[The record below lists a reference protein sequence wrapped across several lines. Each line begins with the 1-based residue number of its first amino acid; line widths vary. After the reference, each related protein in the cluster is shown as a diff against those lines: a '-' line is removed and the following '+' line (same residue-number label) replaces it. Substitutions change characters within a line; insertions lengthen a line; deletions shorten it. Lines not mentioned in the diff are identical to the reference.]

1 MNLVIKGKE
10 LQLYFSKE
18 QLNHMVVKIANQIS
32 ADYQEKHPIF
42 IGVLNGAF
50 MFMADLIRAVDPQL
64 KFQIDFIKLS
74 SYEGKQST
82 GIVKALSGLKNDI
95 KGRHVIIIEDIIE
108 TGLTITAVIEEMKKL
123 EPASV
128 KLCACFLKTGKQ
140 KINIQPDYLCTEIE
154 DKFIIGYGLDWDE
167 YGRGLDQLYYIQ

>member
-1 MNLVIKGKE
+1 MNLIIKDKE
-10 LQLYFSKE
+10 LQLYYSKE
-18 QLNHMVVKIANQIS
+18 QLKNMVGKTANQIS
-32 ADYQEKHPIF
+32 NDYQDKHPIF

-50 MFMADLIRAVDPQL
+50 MFMSDLIRAIDPQL

-74 SYEGKQST
+74 SYEGSKST

-95 KGRHVIIIEDIIE
+95 KGRNVIVVEDIIE

-123 EPASV
+123 EPATI

-140 KINIQPDYLCTEIE
+140 KINIKPDYLCTEIE

-167 YGRGLDQLYYIQ
+167 FGRGLDQLYYIQ

>member
-1 MNLVIKGKE
+1 MNLIIKGKE
-10 LQLYFSKE
+10 LQLYFSRE
-18 QLNHMVVKIANQIS
+18 QLHDMVVKIANQIS
-32 ADYQEKHPIF
+32 TDYKDKNPIF

-50 MFMADLIRAVDPQL
+50 MFMSDLIRGVDPQI

-74 SYEGKQST
+74 SYDGSQST

-95 KGRHVIIIEDIIE
+95 KGRNVIIVEDIIE

-123 EPASV
+123 EPASI
-128 KLCACFLKTGKQ
+128 KLCACFLKIGKQ
-140 KINIQPDYLCTEIE
+140 KINIKPDYLGTEIE

-167 YGRGLDQLYYIQ
+167 FGRGLDQLYYIL